1 MRGKEPR
8 ALHMLSKHYVTHNGP
23 WANNPTSLPSVPRH
37 ELGEGGFTQL
47 LTPLRQSPTFNV
59 PVCAKASASGFGP
72 LYPQ

>member
-1 MRGKEPR
+1 MRGMEPR
-8 ALHMLSKHYVTHNGP
+8 ALHMLSKHYVTHMDPGLQP
-23 WANNPTSLPSVPRH
+23 HLSAFSSRH